1 MKNKPSLRKAK
12 VTNFRL
18 HALAALVVSLGLGMS
33 AVQAQTFAVQRYE
46 VTGDNPL
53 SADETQSVLAGFV
66 GADMSLD
73 RLQQAT
79 VALETRLRERGFS
92 LHRVSLPSQAMG
104 AVVQLAIVRFAVGKI
119 SFSPA
124 GDFDEANLRNSVPEL
139 QAGQTPNFREMARQL
154 GIANENPA
162 KQTTVSLRESEEPN
176 KIDAE
181 VKAAVE
187 KPWTLNLGLTNSGT
201 ASTGRDRLTASL
213 QHANL
218 FNRDH
223 VGTLAYTTTS
233 SNPSNVQQW
242 GATYRLPLYS
252 LGGVLSATATKSNVL
267 GGFGGFSV
275 SGAGETAGVTYT
287 HHFQPDV
294 QRRITASVGYD
305 VKRFDPALFN
315 GVPITL
321 LGLKQEVRPLT
332 LGATLRDEFAGFAY
346 GVNWDVAFNTSGGS
360 GNTLAAYQDT
370 DPRVRTTKFVVFH
383 GGASA
388 AFLTAN
394 KIALVG
400 RLQYQI
406 SRNVL
411 IPGEQF
417 GLGGAGSVRGMPDRV
432 ISGDSGA
439 LISLEATSPE
449 LTQGLRLVGFF
460 DAGSLSNR
468 VTSATKPGSDS
479 VASIGIGLRWTFSKA
494 LTVSLDWAQVVDG
507 SSVATAVGAQK
518 NDSKAHLNVNFR
530 Y

>member
-1 MKNKPSLRKAK
+1 
-12 VTNFRL
+12 
-18 HALAALVVSLGLGMS
+18 
-33 AVQAQTFAVQRYE
+33 
-46 VTGDNPL
+46 
-53 SADETQSVLAGFV
+53 
-66 GADMSLD
+66 
-73 RLQQAT
+73 
-79 VALETRLRERGFS
+79 
-92 LHRVSLPSQAMG
+92 
-104 AVVQLAIVRFAVGKI
+104 
-119 SFSPA
+119 
-124 GDFDEANLRNSVPEL
+124 
-139 QAGQTPNFREMARQL
+139 
-154 GIANENPA
+154 
-162 KQTTVSLRESEEPN
+162 
-176 KIDAE
+176 
-181 VKAAVE
+181 
-187 KPWTLNLGLTNSGT
+187 
-201 ASTGRDRLTASL
+201 
-213 QHANL
+213 
-218 FNRDH
+218 
-223 VGTLAYTTTS
+223 
-233 SNPSNVQQW
+233 
-242 GATYRLPLYS
+242 
-252 LGGVLSATATKSNVL
+252 
-267 GGFGGFSV
+267 
-275 SGAGETAGVTYT
+275 
-287 HHFQPDV
+287 
-294 QRRITASVGYD
+294 
-305 VKRFDPALFN
+305 
-315 GVPITL
+315 
-321 LGLKQEVRPLT
+321 

-388 AFLTAN
+388 AYLTAN